1 MDIIMTSDEFNKKWE
16 KYLEVG
22 FYVLSIDHPEVINY
36 IDNQFSKEIETNP
49 SFKYS
54 QIKMKFNSVRVYADS
69 DNTSIWEDEIDK
81 ILS

>member
-1 MDIIMTSDEFNKKWE
+1 MTSDEFNKKWE

-22 FYVLSIDHPEVINY
+22 FYGLAIDHPEVINY
-36 IDNQFSKEIETNP
+36 LDNQFSKEIETNP
-49 SFKYS
+49 SFKYR